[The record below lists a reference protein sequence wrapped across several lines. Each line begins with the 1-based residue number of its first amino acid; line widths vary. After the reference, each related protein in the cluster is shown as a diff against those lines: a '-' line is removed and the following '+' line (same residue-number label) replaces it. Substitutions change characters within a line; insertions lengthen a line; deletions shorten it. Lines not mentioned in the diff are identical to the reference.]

1 MIVKGG
7 EPLIHAEKRKE
18 VRTKGAKWKVRKGR
32 KEGKRTKGVP
42 KIPDIQPSL
51 TDQTKVIS
59 LVDQELRAK
68 H

>member
-1 MIVKGG
+1 MVVKGG

-18 VRTKGAKWKVRKGR
+18 VRTKGARWKVRKGR
-32 KEGKRTKGVP
+32 KERKRTKGAP

-51 TDQTKVIS
+51 TDQMKVIS
-59 LVDQELRAK
+59 PINQELGEK